1 MDAPDFE
8 WKGNKSLA
16 QEMVIGTPSQ
26 GNKNKKKKKNNNKAE
41 VDSVPKSNEEYP
53 ALGSGTNQGSASGG
67 VKWDNIEAVMSKKEL
82 EEQRR
87 LMEEYERA
95 NAKYK

>member
-16 QEMVIGTPSQ
+16 QEMVIGTPTQS
-26 GNKNKKKKKNNNKAE
+26 NKNKKKKNKNKAG
-41 VDSVPKSNEEYP
+41 VDSVLKSNEEYP
-53 ALGSGTNQGSASGG
+53 ALGSGNNQGSASGG

>member
-1 MDAPDFE
+1 
-8 WKGNKSLA
+8 
-16 QEMVIGTPSQ
+16 MVISTPSQ
-26 GNKNKKKKKNNNKAE
+26 GNKNKKKKKNVNKVE
-41 VDSVPKSNEEYP
+41 VDNVPKSNEEYP
-53 ALGSGTNQGSASGG
+53 SLGSGNNQGSASGG